1 MVSHKA
7 DDLTFRSLI
16 LALVSLPLI
25 GCLEPLRYGYDP
37 KSVGKMTLNFE
48 GTTSFQSIPV
58 LTPYLSKKAHQN
70 GDLTRNT
77 KNN

>member
-58 LTPYLSKKAHQN
+58 LNIKWLDRFYCI
-70 GDLTRNT
+70 
-77 KNN
+77 